1 MSIAWTEA
9 SIALVLM
16 LMRTYCNAFV
26 VKSFKWDYFWA
37 MSTLVSSYSIPRLKA
52 PRTC

>member
-1 MSIAWTEA
+1 MSISWVEA

-37 MSTLVSSYSIPRLKA
+37 LLTLVSIPFWI
-52 PRTC
+52 